1 MSNYDPSGTASYT
14 VGLFGIP
21 TQLEKSRVVVIPVPW
36 EVTTSYG
43 SGTSRGPLCVWKASP
58 QIDLFDLELKTSYEQ
73 GYHLLEIPAELLKLN
88 DQLRPKALKLREHL
102 ENESDMTPAMQKTL
116 VEINEGCARMSEWV
130 HHQSAA
136 ALKRGQI
143 PAVLGGD
150 HSCPEGNI
158 RAVSEAHGGKI
169 GVLHVDA
176 HADLRVQ
183 YQGFQRSHASIMN
196 NVMTAKWKPEKLVQ
210 VAIRDF
216 SAEEHAMIRERTDI
230 ETFFDLY
237 LKRDAFEG
245 KSWADSCAAIVECL
259 PRKVYVSFDI
269 DGLSPEYCPST
280 GTPVPGGLT
289 FDQAN
294 YLLGVLVRSGRQIV
308 GFDLNEVAQSPD
320 QSDEWDGNVGARLLY
335 KMCGWSVMSQHK
347 EKGAYIAP

>member
-1 MSNYDPSGTASYT
+1 MNYDPSGTASHT

-21 TQLEKSRVVVIPVPW
+21 TKLETAKVIVIPVPW

-43 SGTSRGPLCVWKASP
+43 SGTSRGPECVWKASP

-73 GYHLLEIPAELLKLN
+73 GYHLLEIPQHLLNMN
-88 DQLRPKALKLREHL
+88 DRLRPKALEVRQYL
-102 ENESDMTPAMQKTL
+102 EDHGELNDKMKAVQA
-116 VEINEGCARMSEWV
+116 EINSGCAEMAEWV
-130 HHQSAA
+130 YEQSRI

-158 RAVSEAHGGKI
+158 RAVSEAHQGRV
-169 GVLHVDA
+169 GVLHFDA
-176 HADLRVQ
+176 HADLRIQ
-183 YQGFQRSHASIMN
+183 YQGFERSHASIMN

-210 VAIRDF
+210 VGIRDF
-216 SAEEHAMIRERTDI
+216 SSEEYQMIRERQDI
-230 ETFFDLY
+230 ETFFDIY
-237 LKRDAFEG
+237 LKRDQFEG
-245 KSWADSCAAIVECL
+245 KSWKELCADIINTL
-259 PRKVYVSFDI
+259 PAQVYVSFDI

-294 YLLGVLVRSGRQIV
+294 YLLGAVVQSGRQIV

-320 QSDEWDGNVGARLLY
+320 PNDEWDGNVGARLLY
-335 KMCGWSVMSQHK
+335 KLCGWAVMSQPQK
-347 EKGAYIAP
+347 KAPVV